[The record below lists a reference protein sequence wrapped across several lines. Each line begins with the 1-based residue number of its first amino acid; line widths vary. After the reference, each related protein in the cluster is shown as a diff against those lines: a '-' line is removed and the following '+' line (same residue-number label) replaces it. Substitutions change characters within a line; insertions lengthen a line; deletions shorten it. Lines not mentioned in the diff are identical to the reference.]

1 MITLKTL
8 AEIAERLGVSTATVS
23 RVLNGDPA
31 VAEATKDKIL
41 AEIRESGV
49 EQRPRR
55 RSAVRRNEKTAM
67 IIAAQLQNPIIL
79 GFVDGIRKRL
89 SEAGIR
95 SVISL
100 SDYDSST
107 ECDALGYAS
116 GNGFSGIFML
126 NAVENTRLVGLVSR
140 AKQPVI
146 FVNRFLR
153 TLDTDV
159 VTVDNYR
166 CGYMATSYL
175 IGHGHRRVAHI
186 AGPATSMTCRER
198 TRGYI
203 DAMKDA
209 GLEVSA
215 GFIYTGDRSYRCGLE
230 FGEKLCAMP
239 QSERFTAV
247 FSTTGLMAAGM
258 VDRLRAGGIKVPED
272 ISVICNDDY
281 SRDYIPCPMDFNTFA
296 QDPIVM
302 GQTAAEL
309 MLERSQN
316 REAPPR
322 RVIFSPV
329 LTERNSVRRLF

>member
-1 MITLKTL
+1 METL
-8 AEIAERLGVSTATVS
+8 AEIAGRLGVSTATVS

-31 VAEATKDKIL
+31 VADATREKIL
-41 AEIRESGV
+41 KEINDSGFRKR
-49 EQRPRR
+49 QRK
-55 RSAVRRNEKTAM
+55 RSAALHNEKTAM
-67 IIAAQLQNPIIL
+67 IIAAQLQNPITL
-79 GFVDGIRKRL
+79 GFVDGIRRRL
-89 SEAGIR
+89 TEAGIR
-95 SVISL
+95 SVIAL
-100 SDYDSST
+100 SDFDSGA
-107 ECDALGYAS
+107 ECDALSYALGS
-116 GNGFSGIFML
+116 GFSGIFML
-126 NAVENTRLVGLVSR
+126 NAIENQRLVGLVSR

-175 IGHGHRRVAHI
+175 IGYGHRRVAHI

-209 GLEVSA
+209 GLDVSS

-230 FGEKLCAMP
+230 FGEKICSMP
-239 QSERFTAV
+239 RSERFTAV

-258 VDRLRAGGIKVPED
+258 VDRLRSCGIGVPED

-281 SRDYIPCPMDFNTFA
+281 SRDYIPCPMDFNTYA

-329 LTERNSVRRLF
+329 LTERNSVRRLI

>member
-1 MITLKTL
+1 MKTL
-8 AEIAERLGVSTATVS
+8 ADVAERLGVSTATVS

-31 VAEATKDKIL
+31 VAEATREKIL
-41 AEIRESGV
+41 KELGETGFVKR
-49 EQRPRR
+49 QRR
-55 RSAVRRNEKTAM
+55 RSTVLHNEKTAM

-89 SEAGIR
+89 SEVGTR
-95 SVISL
+95 SVIAL
-100 SDYDSST
+100 SDYDSTT
-107 ECDALGYAS
+107 ECDALSYAVDS
-116 GNGFSGIFML
+116 GFAGVLML
-126 NAVENTRLVGLVSR
+126 NAVENRRLVGIVSR
-140 AKQPVI
+140 ASQPVI

-153 TLDTDV
+153 SLDTDV

-175 IGHGHRRVAHI
+175 IDYGHRRIAHI

-198 TRGYI
+198 TRGYT
-203 DAMKDA
+203 DAMRDA
-209 GLEVSA
+209 GLPVT
-215 GFIYTGDRSYRCGLE
+215 GDFIYTGDRSYRCGIE
-230 FGEKLCAMP
+230 FGEKICGMP
-239 QSERFTAV
+239 RAERFTAV

-258 VDRLRAGGIKVPED
+258 VDRLRTGGIRVPED

-309 MLERSQN
+309 MLERAQN

-322 RVIFSPV
+322 RVVFSPV
-329 LTERNSVRRLF
+329 LTEKNSVRRLFSDK

>member
-1 MITLKTL
+1 MKTL

-23 RVLNGDPA
+23 RALNGDPA
-31 VAEATKDKIL
+31 VAEATREKIL
-41 AEIRESGV
+41 REIGESGFV
-49 EQRPRR
+49 KRQRR
-55 RSAVRRNEKTAM
+55 RSAALHNEKTAM
-67 IIAAQLQNPIIL
+67 IIAAQLQNPITL
-79 GFVDGIRKRL
+79 GFVDGIREKL

-95 SVISL
+95 SVIAL
-100 SDYDSST
+100 SDYDSAV
-107 ECDALGYAS
+107 ECDALSYAVDS
-116 GNGFSGIFML
+116 GFAGVLML
-126 NAVENTRLVGLVSR
+126 NAVENQRLIGLVSH
-140 AKQPVI
+140 AAQPIV

-153 TLDTDV
+153 SLDTDV

-175 IGHGHRRVAHI
+175 IDYGHRRVAHL

-198 TRGYI
+198 TRGYT

-209 GLEVSA
+209 GLGVGE
-215 GFIYTGDRSYRCGLE
+215 GFVYTGDRSYRCGLE
-230 FGEKLCAMP
+230 FGEKICGMS

-258 VDRLRAGGIKVPED
+258 VDRLRAGGIRVPED

-309 MLERSQN
+309 MLERAQN

-322 RVIFSPV
+322 RVVFSPV
-329 LTERNSVRRLF
+329 LTEKNSVRRLFQK